1 MIDHLNV
8 TIQNTHAQ
16 LQQSLQQLV
25 AEGTVT
31 VQPDTMATQQYPVA
45 TPIQSH
51 QAPLPVVQQYYTSPV
66 PPNDMVAR
74 KQVCVFRLIRN
85 SSWQPWSL
93 IDQDIFEFFS
103 EALVFSSPEPKA
115 RVSYCHSAP
124 SLVRPSVRKL
134 FTFSTS
140 SPEPLDGF

>member
-31 VQPDTMATQQYPVA
+31 VQPDTMATQQYPGA

-51 QAPLPVVQQYYTSPV
+51 QAPPVVQQYYSSPV
-66 PPNDMVAR
+66 PPNDMVVR
-74 KQVCVFRLIRN
+74 KQVCVFWAYQKFKLA
-85 SSWQPWSL
+85 
-93 IDQDIFEFFS
+93 
-103 EALVFSSPEPKA
+103 ALVSDYLRHF
-115 RVSYCHSAP
+115 RI
-124 SLVRPSVRKL
+124 LL
-134 FTFSTS
+134 
-140 SPEPLDGF
+140 